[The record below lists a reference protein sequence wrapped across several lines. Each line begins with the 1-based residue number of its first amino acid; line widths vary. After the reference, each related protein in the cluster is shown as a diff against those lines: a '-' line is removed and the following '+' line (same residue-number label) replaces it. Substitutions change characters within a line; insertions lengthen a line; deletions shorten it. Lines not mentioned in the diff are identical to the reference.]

1 MKYLLTV
8 SFVLLALAG
17 SVFAQEK
24 SAADYKNEG
33 NEALRSKDYQKALE
47 LYEESVANWEEG
59 EPLEDAMLYN
69 MASCARRIDDY
80 DKAVKYYGM
89 SKEQGY
95 RADISAYYIA
105 QSLGKQNKDEEME
118 TFLVEAIEEFSSSKY
133 VGHMKKM
140 LVNYYLKQASEPFNE
155 ASQILASAQNADPS
169 QYDEIN
175 SRANEAFAKAK
186 PWFEK
191 VLEYDPKNA
200 SAKAS
205 LKEINNR
212 LSAS

>member
-8 SFVLLALAG
+8 SFVLFALAG
-17 SVFAQEK
+17 SVFAQDK
-24 SAADYKNEG
+24 TAADYKNEG
-33 NEALRSKDYQKALE
+33 NDALRNKDYQKALE
-47 LYEESVANWEEG
+47 LYEQSVANWEEG

-69 MASCARRIDDY
+69 MATSARRIENY
-80 DKAVKYYGM
+80 EKAIKYYEM
-89 SKEQGY
+89 TKEQGF
-95 RADISAYYIA
+95 RPDISAYYIA
-105 QSLGKQNKDEEME
+105 FSYNKLDQEKEME
-118 TFLVEAIEEFSSSKY
+118 SFLVDAVEEFSTSKY

-140 LVNYYLKQASEPFNE
+140 LVTYYLKKGSEPYNE

-175 SRANEAFAKAK
+175 ARANEAFSNAK

-191 VLEYDPKNA
+191 VLKYDADNA

-205 LKEINNR
+205 LQEINNR
-212 LSAS
+212 LAQ